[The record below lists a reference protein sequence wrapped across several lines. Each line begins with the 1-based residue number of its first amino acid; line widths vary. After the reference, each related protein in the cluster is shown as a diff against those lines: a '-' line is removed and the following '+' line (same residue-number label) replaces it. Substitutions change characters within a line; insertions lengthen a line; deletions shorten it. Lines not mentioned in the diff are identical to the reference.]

1 MDANISSKKLEGEI
15 SSAGVIEGGVLTRY
29 AVDGADGVTPLLQ
42 IFEDNYWY
50 VSYDLGVNWTSL
62 GIKATGE
69 AGKDGRD
76 GADGSDG
83 HTPYIENRNWY
94 INGVNTDVRAE
105 GVDAPVPAIKDG
117 VWWIGNTN
125 TNIKAIG
132 IDGKNGINGK
142 DGATPRIE
150 NGIWWIGTYNTGVR
164 ARGENVNCYSFD
176 TLADMYAFVADPDKR
191 KVLEIGDNLFVIDT
205 DVPDYWWDGERVQP
219 LETQKVFL
227 QDYARTTDVKLTGK
241 ASTTIGGISRGKD
254 YLNTPI
260 TTILSDLLFPYI
272 PPTDV
277 SLKLYD
283 GNGDEILGV
292 YEYGRVVTATKAKV
306 CFTQGS
312 KDITSLKIET
322 TQGLRYSAESAT
334 GDDDDDPV
342 QLDTTIRFDGT
353 NAKDITLTLSDGE
366 STIPLTETV
375 SYAYHNYV
383 AVTTDT
389 TIPTSATA
397 LGVENID
404 TLSSATI
411 ETQDNTYIWFLMPN
425 REKTTIKQYALTSW
439 NDMNTTYAGEVDFT
453 TSTGNKVKYYA
464 YRTDKM
470 MSDSADYCIS

>member
-1 MDANISSKKLEGEI
+1 MKANISSKNVEGEV

-69 AGKDGRD
+69 AGKDG
-76 GADGSDG
+76 
-83 HTPYIENRNWY
+83 
-94 INGVNTDVRAE
+94 
-105 GVDAPVPAIKDG
+105 
-117 VWWIGNTN
+117 
-125 TNIKAIG
+125 
-132 IDGKNGINGK
+132 K

-176 TLADMYAFVADPDKR
+176 TLTDMYAFIADPEKR
-191 KVLEIGDNLFVIDT
+191 AVLEIGDNLFVIDT

-254 YLNTPI
+254 YINTPI

-292 YEYGRVVTATKAKV
+292 YEYGRVVNATKAKV

-322 TQGLRYSAESAT
+322 PQGVRCFAQTTDNTADGYVESIT

-342 QLDTTIRFDGT
+342 QLSTTIRLDGT
-353 NAKDITLTLSDGE
+353 NDKDITLTLNDGE
-366 STIPLTETV
+366 STVVLTETV
-375 SYAYHNYV
+375 SYRYYNYV

-389 TIPTSATA
+389 TVPTKATSS
-397 LGVENID
+397 GVESID
-404 TLSSATI
+404 ALSSATI

-425 REKTTIKQYALTSW
+425 KEKTTIKQYALTSW
-439 NDMNTTYAGEVDFT
+439 NDMITTYEGEVPFT
-453 TSTGNKVKYYA
+453 TSTGKNVTYHA